1 MDVHQLNWN
10 RYALHIDLYKFY
22 FELIIKLNIFYYG
35 ITGAILSFYLSK
47 NVNNTQLEYVL
58 FLPVFFGLCIAVL
71 CIFGDKSLEHSKSD
85 INDLALKMDFD
96 ILIETSSLN
105 YLMRISAFF
114 VGVTSL
120 VVTWMF
126 FNTAI

>member
-1 MDVHQLNWN
+1 MDVQQLNWN

-22 FELIIKLNIFYYG
+22 FELIIKLNIFYFG

-58 FLPVFFGLCIAVL
+58 LLPAFFGVCITVL
-71 CIFGDKSLEHSKSD
+71 CIFGDMSITHSKTD
-85 INDLALKMDFD
+85 IKNLALKMDFD

-120 VVTWMF
+120 VVLWMF
-126 FNTAI
+126 FCTAI

>member
-22 FELIIKLNIFYYG
+22 FDIIIKLNIFYFG
-35 ITGAILSFYLSK
+35 ITGAILSYYLAN

-58 FLPVFFGLCIAVL
+58 FLPVFFGFCITAL
-71 CIFGDKSLEHSKSD
+71 SIFGDKLLAESKID
-85 INDLALKMDFD
+85 INNLVVKMDFD
-96 ILIETSSLN
+96 TLVDTSSLN

-114 VGVTSL
+114 IGITSL
-120 VVTWMF
+120 VVIWIF
-126 FNTAI
+126 FSTVI